1 MKKVLSLL
9 LSLLLLVGLLA
20 ACTTDQEQEDGQQN
34 QESQEGTQGQE
45 TQVPDTT
52 EEPTTIRLG
61 GLKGPTSM
69 GMVKLLDD
77 AERGASKSQI
87 AFTPAVTADEL
98 TPCCSRASL
107 TFWRFPPTWA
117 PFSTT
122 IPTRRALCRH
132 QHAGRHL
139 HPGKG

>member
-20 ACTTDQEQEDGQQN
+20 ACANDQGQEEGQQN
-34 QESQEGTQGQE
+34 QETQEGTEGQDAQ
-45 TQVPDTT
+45 TPDTT
-52 EEPTTIRLG
+52 EETTTIRLG

-98 TPCCSRASL
+98 TPL
-107 TFWRFPPTWA
+107 
-117 PFSTT
+117 
-122 IPTRRALCRH
+122 L
-132 QHAGRHL
+132 L
-139 HPGKG
+139 KG

>member
-1 MKKVLSLL
+1 MPPAPPTRSRK
-9 LSLLLLVGLLA
+9 
-20 ACTTDQEQEDGQQN
+20 TDSKIRRARRGRKDRR
-34 QESQEGTQGQE
+34 

-98 TPCCSRASL
+98 TPLLLKGRA
-107 TFWRFPPTWA
+107 
-117 PFSTT
+117 
-122 IPTRRALCRH
+122 
-132 QHAGRHL
+132 
-139 HPGKG
+139 